1 MNSYLVGVLAAALSA
16 NIVFAQA
23 FWDQSGHLADAKGR
37 TLYTFDRDSIGK
49 SNCTGACA
57 AVWPPYLAGDGVTPD
72 SARTIIVRDDGT
84 KQWAQNGKP
93 LYYYVADTRA
103 GAATGDG
110 RDGVWHVVKQP
121 RQASGPGSYPT
132 PAASIGVGYAY

>member
-1 MNSYLVGVLAAALSA
+1 MNSYLIGVLAAALSA

-23 FWDQSGHLADAKGR
+23 SWNQSGNLADANGR

-49 SNCTGACA
+49 SACTGACA
-57 AVWPPYLAGDGVTPD
+57 TVWPPYLAGDGATPD
-72 SARTIIVRDDGT
+72 GARTIIVRDNGT

-110 RDGVWHVVKQP
+110 LDGEWHVVKQ
-121 RQASGPGSYPT
+121 QHKAAAQGSYAT